1 MQTIGQYLAEHP
13 FFAGLDDD
21 VLQQLAGCATNVHL
35 HPNEYLLR
43 EGEPADRFYAV
54 RRGRVSIEVRK
65 PAGRP
70 VMLDTAQ
77 DGEIVGWSWLIP
89 PNRAKFDARATSET
103 SAVAFDAACLRG
115 KCEADPRLGY
125 ALLHRV
131 TQVMD
136 RRLQS
141 ARLRLLDLYAVE
153 AEV

>member
-13 FFAGLDDD
+13 FFVGLDDE
-21 VLQQLAGCATNVHL
+21 VLEELAGCATNIHL
-35 HPNEYLLR
+35 RPNEYLLR
-43 EGEPADRFYAV
+43 EGEPADRFYAI
-54 RRGRVSIEVRK
+54 RHGRVSIEVRK
-65 PAGRP
+65 PAGLP
-70 VMLDTAQ
+70 VVLDTAQ

-89 PNRAKFDARATSET
+89 PNRSKFDARATSET

-115 KCEADPRLGY
+115 KCEEDPKVGY

-153 AEV
+153 AEA

>member
-1 MQTIGQYLAEHP
+1 
-13 FFAGLDDD
+13 
-21 VLQQLAGCATNVHL
+21 
-35 HPNEYLLR
+35 
-43 EGEPADRFYAV
+43 
-54 RRGRVSIEVRK
+54 
-65 PAGRP
+65 
-70 VMLDTAQ
+70 MLDTAQ

-89 PNRAKFDARATSET
+89 PNLAKFDARATTET

-153 AEV
+153 AEA

>member
-21 VLQQLAGCATNVHL
+21 VLEQLAGCATNVHL

-65 PAGRP
+65 AAGRP

-89 PNRAKFDARATSET
+89 PNLAKFDARATTET

-115 KCEADPRLGY
+115 KCEADPRLG
-125 ALLHRV
+125 H
-131 TQVMD
+131 
-136 RRLQS
+136 
-141 ARLRLLDLYAVE
+141 
-153 AEV
+153 